1 MKITIEP
8 ATRFQR
14 LNHISDNA
22 DSTLPDVE
30 FKIAATKL
38 GVKNELQLLPCQTWI
53 VGTTLSALADVYRK
67 SVASKTGSDGRFLGE
82 TQAKVGSPVLLSST
96 SVSLAVTVVIN
107 A

>member
-1 MKITIEP
+1 MKVTIEP

-22 DSTLPDVE
+22 DLTLPDVE

-53 VGTTLSALADVYRK
+53 VGTTLSALSDVYRK
-67 SVASKTGSDGRFLGE
+67 SDIQNDGLQNR
-82 TQAKVGSPVLLSST
+82 K
-96 SVSLAVTVVIN
+96 
-107 A
+107 